1 MNDIPL
7 THLVDISGLSPAWRG
22 VLLREYAVNGAENI
36 VLSHNHFNAL
46 CAAENPA
53 ELLAEYKGDGYV
65 LADLR
70 NPDTPTIY
78 PVKAGTEFEVR
89 CYTVSVTE
97 TEEKELDITVLGS
110 IPTDG

>member
-1 MNDIPL
+1 MSSEVEKYDEQYFC
-7 THLVDISGLSPAWRG
+7 SSCR
-22 VLLREYAVNGAENI
+22 
-36 VLSHNHFNAL
+36 
-46 CAAENPA
+46 
-53 ELLAEYKGDGYV
+53 ELLAEYKGNGYV